1 MLNLLLIKCGVGS
14 LCEMLS
20 PVPSLFIPRET
31 EQRLWI
37 EWAEALVPLIPFA
50 VLILQNLP
58 IGHRSLT
65 S

>member
-1 MLNLLLIKCGVGS
+1 MINLSLIRCGVGS

-31 EQRLWI
+31 EQELWI
-37 EWAEALVPLIPFA
+37 KWAEALVPLIPFA

-58 IGHRSLT
+58 IGLRYLT